1 MLMDD
6 PPPRK
11 KITLT
16 DASVLSRLTEPKLN
30 LIVQQILKSVDE
42 LAELYNAANNND
54 RFIIVRNIRE
64 SYIDECKTARRVLGT
79 DEFIE
84 NIAKSIGWDFAAPD
98 SPVEGDS
105 NL

>member
-1 MLMDD
+1 MMDV
-6 PPPRK
+6 PPPK
-11 KITLT
+11 KRILVT
-16 DASVLSRLTEPKLN
+16 DASVMSRLTEPKLN
-30 LIVQQILKSVDE
+30 IIVQQILKHVDE
-42 LAELYNAANNND
+42 LAEIYNAANNHD
-54 RFIIVRNIRE
+54 RFIIVNNVRE

-84 NIAKSIGWDFAAPD
+84 NIAKSIGWDFVAPD

>member
-1 MLMDD
+1 MDV
-6 PPPRK
+6 PPPK
-11 KITLT
+11 KRILVT
-16 DASVLSRLTEPKLN
+16 DASVMSRLTEPKLN
-30 LIVQQILKSVDE
+30 IIVQQILKHVDE
-42 LAELYNAANNND
+42 LAEIYNAANNHD
-54 RFIIVRNIRE
+54 RFIIVKNVRE
-64 SYIDECKTARRVLGT
+64 SYIDECKVARRVLGT